1 MHIADVTYYVKPGSV
16 IDKEAEKRATS
27 VYLVDRV
34 VPMLPEKL
42 CNGICSLRPNE
53 EKLCF
58 SCIFELNENADV
70 INSRITRTVILSDK
84 RFAYRRCTTNH
95 RNR

>member
-84 RFAYRRCTTNH
+84 RFAYEDAPTNH